1 MSQAATL
8 LLPTLFGFACGYAVR
23 ELISQR
29 QRAAW
34 RKRNEA
40 QGIFPTE

>member
-1 MSQAATL
+1 MAQIATL

-29 QRAAW
+29 RRAAW
-34 RKRNEA
+34 QKRNENFE
-40 QGIFPTE
+40 IFGTK